1 MMYPIVQQI
10 GFFFFFFFFITTLG
24 SSALQT
30 WQPGACLG
38 QRQAMRFYNLEKMMI
53 LLLSI

>member
-30 WQPGACLG
+30 WQPGACSLAWG
-38 QRQAMRFYNLEKMMI
+38 SSKPCVSTSLRR
-53 LLLSI
+53 

>member
-10 GFFFFFFFFITTLG
+10 GFFFFFYITTLG

-38 QRQAMRFYNLEKMMI
+38 QQQAMRFYKLEKMMI
-53 LLLSI
+53 LLLPI